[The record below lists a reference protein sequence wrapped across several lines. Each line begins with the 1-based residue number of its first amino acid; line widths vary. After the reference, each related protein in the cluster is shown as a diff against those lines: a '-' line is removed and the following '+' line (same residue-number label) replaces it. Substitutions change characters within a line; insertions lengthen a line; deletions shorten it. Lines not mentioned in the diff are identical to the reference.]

1 MADTLTTTT
10 LAVGKASLTGVTV
23 HAFTPLM
30 FIALIVV
37 IAVGFVMW
45 KYGGVWFTTKRKTQC
60 NTCMRI
66 ISILNDTYRSRIN
79 TAKDEVLR
87 QQMNFAELVFS
98 SIELKIVSKYKKSLD
113 SLYIPPVKQQEEM
126 EIYKAFLAN
135 ETHDLKNFVR
145 MRLKENHILRYTR
158 TQFSTYIDE
167 MCEKIIGQTRL
178 DMTTRWVSNF
188 SVPIAM
194 NKKEIDE
201 LLPSIV
207 NDVKSIFSTAYDI
220 AEKKEIEIKELEK
233 MFDDELKKVVSDA
246 KKGLI

>member
-1 MADTLTTTT
+1 MDTATITSIAIGSASMAGL
-10 LAVGKASLTGVTV
+10 SV

-37 IAVGFVMW
+37 IAVGVVVW
-45 KYGGVWFTTKRKTQC
+45 KFGPKLFIQKRTTSC
-60 NTCMRI
+60 GTCMRI
-66 ISILNDTYRSRIN
+66 ISTLNDTYRSRIN
-79 TAKDEVLR
+79 IAKDEVLR

-98 SIELKIVSKYKKSLD
+98 SIELKIISKYKKSLD
-113 SLYIPPVKQQEEM
+113 TLFIPPVKQQEEM
-126 EIYKAFLAN
+126 EIYKALLAN

-145 MRLKENHILRYTR
+145 LRLKENHILRYTR
-158 TQFSTYIDE
+158 TQFSTYSNDI
-167 MCEKIIGQTRL
+167 CEKIIGQTRL
-178 DMTTRWVSNF
+178 DMTTKWVSNF

-220 AEKKEIEIKELEK
+220 AEKKDSEVKELEK

-246 KKGLI
+246 RKGLI

>member
-1 MADTLTTTT
+1 MADTLTTATI
-10 LAVGKASLTGVTV
+10 AVGKASLTGVTV
-23 HAFTPLM
+23 NAFTPLM
-30 FIALIVV
+30 FILLIVV
-37 IAVGFVMW
+37 IAVGFVAW
-45 KYGGVWFTTKRKTQC
+45 KYGPKMFAQKRTTSC
-60 NTCMRI
+60 GTCMRI

-126 EIYKAFLAN
+126 EIYKAFLSN
-135 ETHDLKNFVR
+135 ETHNLKNFVR
-145 MRLKENHILRYTR
+145 LRLKENHILRYTR

-178 DMTTRWVSNF
+178 DMTTKWVSNF

-194 NKKEIDE
+194 NKKEID
-201 LLPSIV
+201 
-207 NDVKSIFSTAYDI
+207 
-220 AEKKEIEIKELEK
+220 
-233 MFDDELKKVVSDA
+233 
-246 KKGLI
+246 